1 MHTDKL
7 PDWKFCAPSPEL
19 LCSILPV
26 DPTFCTPISYHHLML
41 VSRHYGKHP
50 VFIGPVLI
58 HHRKN
63 FATFLFFA
71 SSLIW
76 LRKSLEAIRVFG
88 TDGEIALVDAFSHEF
103 RFSTH
108 LFSFNHVH
116 NNIKKEL
123 QSWDYW
129 VDFREVGWW
138 CVFWRYCW
146 CWKWRWILWE
156 AWRIEGTDLW
166 KGNPW
171 KWNLHRVFW
180 LDLSVEGREYR

>member
-19 LCSILPV
+19 LCSILLV
-26 DPTFCTPISYHHLML
+26 DPTFSTPISYHHLLL
-41 VSRHYGKHP
+41 VSRRYGKHP

-63 FATFLFFA
+63 FASFLFFA

-123 QSWDYW
+123 QS
-129 VDFREVGWW
+129 
-138 CVFWRYCW
+138 
-146 CWKWRWILWE
+146 
-156 AWRIEGTDLW
+156 
-166 KGNPW
+166 
-171 KWNLHRVFW
+171 
-180 LDLSVEGREYR
+180 